1 MTTRGKRR
9 ALWVW
14 WPLMTIGVVLIL
26 AGGHTMTL
34 NGAGLLGLAL
44 AFAGVLGMSTEVK
57 E

>member
-1 MTTRGKRR
+1 MTTMGKRR

-34 NGAGLLGLAL
+34 NGAGILGLAL

>member
-1 MTTRGKRR
+1 M
-9 ALWVW
+9 VW

>member
-1 MTTRGKRR
+1 MTRLGKRR
-9 ALWVW
+9 ALMVW

>member
-44 AFAGVLGMSTEVK
+44 AFVGVLGMSTEVK

>member
-1 MTTRGKRR
+1 M
-9 ALWVW
+9 VW
-14 WPLMTIGVVLIL
+14 WPLMTIGVVLTL

>member
-1 MTTRGKRR
+1 MTTMGKRR
-9 ALWVW
+9 ALRVW

-34 NGAGLLGLAL
+34 NGAGLLGMAL
-44 AFAGVLGMSTEVK
+44 AFVGVLGMSTEVK